1 MASDA
6 APDDP
11 RERSLFERLGG
22 EDGVRR
28 LLELHYDRV
37 LADDHLREY
46 FLDVDLD
53 RLKAG
58 QLVFLR
64 ALFGDA
70 GAQRDLA
77 VLRTAHHG
85 QLVSELAFDGFIDTL
100 IGCAAELG
108 ISAADQAAVRSA
120 LKSLRD
126 SVITAFKPNPAYNY
140 PTKPL

>member
-1 MASDA
+1 MTPQPA
-6 APDDP
+6 AEKSRDH
-11 RERSLFERLGG
+11 SLFERLGG
-22 EDGVRR
+22 EAGVRR
-28 LLELHYDRV
+28 LLELHYEGV

-58 QLVFLR
+58 QLVLLRGLFGSADGPYDVAGLR
-64 ALFGDA
+64 A
-70 GAQRDLA
+70 
-77 VLRTAHHG
+77 AHQG

-100 IGCAAELG
+100 VGCAAELG
-108 ISAADQAAVRSA
+108 LGAADQSAMRAA